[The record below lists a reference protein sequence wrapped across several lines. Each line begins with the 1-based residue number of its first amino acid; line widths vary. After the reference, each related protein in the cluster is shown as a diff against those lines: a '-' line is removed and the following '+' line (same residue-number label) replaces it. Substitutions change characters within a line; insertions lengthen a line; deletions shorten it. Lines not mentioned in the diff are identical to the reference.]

1 MQGMMFRSPRLRLV
15 LLLVAIVSVSTPERL
30 NADPQSGQWAHQ
42 NSSLKP
48 DSRVVWGGFENG
60 FRYAV
65 LPHDGVP
72 GRVSIQLLVL
82 AGSLDEKDDEQ
93 GIAHFIEHMAFN
105 GTRNFEASEMT
116 SFFQDLGMDFG
127 SDVNAMTTL
136 DHTVYTLEFQE
147 NNEDLLRRGFTL
159 FRDFAD
165 GIRFEQI
172 EIEKE
177 RGVIL
182 SELRANDGFE
192 YRMSNAS
199 KSFFFSG
206 LAFPERNPIGLPSI
220 LNSLNQDDFLEYYRR
235 MYRPDLMVFVASGDF
250 ASDQLIGMIGEFFG
264 DLPQPTSRIP
274 ERNLGRLDK
283 GRGLRAS
290 VFEISHVGSGS
301 VQVASIAADREAT
314 DSVAARKRWHDR
326 KLAASLLTNRMRR
339 MIPQSGGAAA
349 SVERIVGYTA
359 SLAGL
364 TVPGGL
370 GWRDGLLSLDQVIRL
385 TKDEGFQAKEAEW
398 TTKRQIMDI
407 EKLRAQYSKLD
418 PGVISSAI
426 VRSITEDEVFIG
438 LEADLAMR
446 EGFLRNLDIGDVN
459 RAFRESW
466 DMDNL
471 AYHLGGEVAVKGG
484 PDEIVEDIKR
494 HRKGGI
500 SYITMQQKLEKP
512 FELKDWGPVGK
523 VVERETVPEFEATL
537 MRFSNGIRL
546 NFVESRQE
554 PSVVRAVVR
563 VGGGLFDLK
572 GNRMAIRDF
581 ALETVLRS
589 GTTHYQAEDI
599 GSVVGSV
606 MLEFSFDL
614 EDHDAFTFR
623 GAFGSEDLD
632 TFLGI
637 VTEFLYKPRFSRSTF
652 NGAMMGAIRNRQ
664 SSIMGLQDGFRK
676 LDNHLYR
683 TDARFAWGG
692 PMDYASLGVSDVR
705 KWLQE
710 PLTAGYVEATI
721 VGDIPEELAVQSF
734 SRTLGS
740 LSERAPEKK
749 TGFVRPVSIAAKP
762 GFQRIEFVGE
772 EYQAAAVGI
781 WPIDDKLSLSDRA
794 NLSVLGRILEIRI
807 RNEIREDLGLAY
819 SPRTE
824 FKPYPEY
831 SKFALIRAMIDCSP
845 KEAESIA
852 RKVERIAVEMAEEGI
867 SQAEFE
873 GALGPFVGHVRQE
886 LNTNEFLINS
896 VLLRAQEEPKSL
908 EEAIEMKTNLREQV
922 SLEQV
927 EAFAKTVFAEDNT
940 RIAAIVP
947 KPFVGVF
954 QIEEGGSA
962 GEEVLGRGL

>member
-1 MQGMMFRSPRLRLV
+1 MLFLSPRLRLA
-15 LLLVAIVSVSTPERL
+15 LLLTAIVSVLTPEWL
-30 NADPQSGQWAHQ
+30 EADPRSGQWAHQ
-42 NSSLKP
+42 SSSLRP
-48 DSRVVWGGFENG
+48 DSQVVWGGLDNG

-82 AGSLDEKDDEQ
+82 AGSLDERDDEL

-105 GTRNFEASEMT
+105 GTRNFKASEMT
-116 SFFQDLGMDFG
+116 SFFQHLGMDFG

-136 DHTVYTLEFQE
+136 DYTVYTLEFQE
-147 NNEDLLRRGFTL
+147 NTEDLLRRGFTL

-165 GIRFEQI
+165 GITFEQI

-192 YRMSNAS
+192 YRMSNAA

-250 ASDQLIGMIGEFFG
+250 ESDGMIGLVSEFFG
-264 DLPQPTSRIP
+264 DIPKPTSRIP

-290 VFEISHVGSGS
+290 IFEISHVGSGT
-301 VQVASIAADREAT
+301 VQAASIASEREKADSRA
-314 DSVAARKRWHDR
+314 SRKRWHAR
-326 KLAASLLTNRMRR
+326 EFAASLLTNRMRR
-339 MIPQSGGAAA
+339 MIPQSRGAGA
-349 SVERIVGYTA
+349 SVERIMGYSATV
-359 SLAGL
+359 AGM
-364 TVPGGL
+364 TVPGGP

-385 TKDEGFQAKEAEW
+385 TRDEGFQAKEAELMR
-398 TTKRQIMDI
+398 KRQILDL

-418 PGVISSAI
+418 PGVISSSI
-426 VRSITEDEVFIG
+426 VRSIAEEHVFIG
-438 LEADLAMR
+438 LEADLALR
-446 EGFLRNLDIGDVN
+446 EGFLRELDMGDVN

-471 AYHLGGEVAVKGG
+471 AYYLGGEVAVKGG
-484 PDEIVEDIKR
+484 PEEIIDDIKR

-500 SYITMQQKLEKP
+500 SYITMQPELEKTI
-512 FELKDWGPVGK
+512 ELHDWGPVGE
-523 VVERETVPEFEATL
+523 VVERETVPEFNATL
-537 MRFSNGIRL
+537 MQFGNGVRL
-546 NFVESRQE
+546 NFVESQQE
-554 PSVVRAVVR
+554 PSMVQAVVR

-581 ALETVLRS
+581 ALDTVLRS

-599 GSVVGSV
+599 GSVVSST

-614 EDHDAFTFR
+614 DDHDAFTFR
-623 GAFGSEDLD
+623 GAFGSEDLE
-632 TFLGI
+632 TFLAI
-637 VTEFLYKPRFSRSTF
+637 VTEFLYKPRFSRTVF
-652 NGAMMGAIRNRQ
+652 NSALMGAVMARQ
-664 SSIMGLQDGFRK
+664 GSVMGLQDGFRK

-705 KWLQE
+705 KWLQG
-710 PLTAGYVEATI
+710 PLATGYVEATI
-721 VGDIPEELAVQSF
+721 VGDIPEELVVESF

-740 LSERAPEKK
+740 LPERAPKK
-749 TGFVRPVSIAAKP
+749 KKRIVRPVSIAAKP
-762 GFQRIEFVGE
+762 GFQRIEFTGE
-772 EYQAAAVGI
+772 AYQAAAVGI
-781 WPIDDKLSLSDRA
+781 WPIDAKLSLRDRA
-794 NLSVLGRILEIRI
+794 NLSVLSRILEIRI
-807 RNEIREDLGLAY
+807 RREIREDLGLAY

-831 SKFALIRAMIDCSP
+831 SKFALVRAMIDCSP
-845 KEAESIA
+845 DEAESIA
-852 RKVERIAVEMAEEGI
+852 LKVERIAVEIAEEGI
-867 SQAEFE
+867 SQEEFE
-873 GALGPFVGHVRQE
+873 GALGPYVGHVRQE
-886 LNTNEFLINS
+886 LNKNSFLIS
-896 VLLRAQEEPKSL
+896 SALMRAQEKPKSL
-908 EEAIEMKTNLREQV
+908 EEAIEMKADLLEQI

-927 EAFAKTVFAEDNT
+927 EAFAKTVFAADNT
-940 RIAAIVP
+940 RTAAIVP